1 MQTVVAA
8 VAMMA
13 MMMMMTTA
21 AAAAAALGD
30 KAREAAAARGAAE
43 AVATLVGGRPATR
56 TAAAAGAAVGQAA
69 VGQAA
74 GSTEG
79 GRWKSFFRR
88 VRRRRGRCSWTRT
101 RGGAERS
108 QRLRSAGL
116 SFSQAPQAPNILPT
130 SPPPQP
136 PVTLFVFAFFSLLC
150 RRCLQDPNV
159 GLGLAV
165 WHRPAGGPFHDF
177 KFDVTLPSEPAPVK
191 TAVKPSPVER
201 PVQPPVVES

>member
-13 MMMMMTTA
+13 MMMMMTTAA

-56 TAAAAGAAVGQAA
+56 TAAAAGAAVGQA
-69 VGQAA
+69 V

-150 RRCLQDPNV
+150 RRCLQDLNV